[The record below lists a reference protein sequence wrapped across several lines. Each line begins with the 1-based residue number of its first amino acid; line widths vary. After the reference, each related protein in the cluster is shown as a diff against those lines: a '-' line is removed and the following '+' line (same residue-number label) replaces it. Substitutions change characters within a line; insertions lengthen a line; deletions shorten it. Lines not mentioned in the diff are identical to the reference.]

1 MDDILF
7 SDGDFSDI
15 LDLTSGNIYDKDTD
29 VIKDAVYLLKR
40 DMNKNGNIVIEY
52 LEKIINIDK
61 NDDEVLE
68 ELAEIYNNLGD
79 KHNAQIYYTKLFD
92 AVNYKLYIINNIKPD
107 AVMYD
112 KYIKKRNEVKKILES
127 FN

>member
-1 MDDILF
+1 
-7 SDGDFSDI
+7 
-15 LDLTSGNIYDKDTD
+15 
-29 VIKDAVYLLKR
+29 
-40 DMNKNGNIVIEY
+40 MNKNVAE
-52 LEKIINIDK
+52 IIDALAAHQDHASI
-61 NDDEVLE
+61 EVLE